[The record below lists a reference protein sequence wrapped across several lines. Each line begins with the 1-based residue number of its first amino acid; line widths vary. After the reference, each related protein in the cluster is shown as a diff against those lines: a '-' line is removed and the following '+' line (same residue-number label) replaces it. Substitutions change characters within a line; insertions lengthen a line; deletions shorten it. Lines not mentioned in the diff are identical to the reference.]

1 MPHFRS
7 VSLPAGVPGELL
19 LHSLPGRYEPWADS
33 SAELVSRG
41 INRIICVMTEREA
54 MDKSAPYA
62 RAAAANE
69 LPCART
75 VIAIR
80 EYDVPQDRASFYV
93 LAEEVAAALR
103 KGDRIL
109 VHCAAGRGRTGM
121 FAMCVMI
128 ALGYSLRQAE
138 RAVSRAGSRP
148 ENADQKR
155 VVTVMAR
162 QGRRGLFAFLRPASR

>member
-1 MPHFRS
+1 MP
-7 VSLPAGVPGELL
+7 LGVRGELL

-33 SAELVSRG
+33 SAELVGRG
-41 INRIICVMTEREA
+41 IHRIISVMPEREA
-54 MDKSAPYA
+54 MEKSAPYA

-75 VIAIR
+75 VVAIR
-80 EYDVPQDRASFYV
+80 EYDVPQDRESFYV
-93 LAEEVAAALR
+93 LAEEVAASLR

-121 FAMCVMI
+121 FAICVMI
-128 ALGYSLRQAE
+128 ALGHSRRQAE
-138 RAVSRAGSRP
+138 RAVSHAGSQP

-155 VVTVMAR
+155 VVAAMAR
-162 QGRRGLFAFLRPASR
+162 RGRRGLLSIFRV